1 MCHEFLRPFSNKGFG
16 RMSLQITVVIAII
29 VVIVLIIKKKDA
41 CANLYGTSVCVLL
54 SLHTNMG
61 KKTLATLFV
70 T

>member
-1 MCHEFLRPFSNKGFG
+1 
-16 RMSLQITVVIAII
+16 MSLQITVVIAII